1 MKKKLT
7 AFLVVISILAIV
19 SSWFIFGPTISNS
32 NKKFLYISEGADF
45 GDVENNLK
53 ENDFL
58 SSTYAFRWISKA
70 MGYSKN
76 IRPGKY
82 QITDRMSLFSLVRML
97 KNGRQAEVR
106 LVITKLRTR
115 EDFAKKINEKF
126 DIDYEEAMLYLNS
139 NDSLKTL
146 GVDTSN
152 LMTLLIPNS
161 YLFWWNTSLPDLL
174 KRLQKQHDYFWEG
187 ERTEKAKALGFST
200 QEIYTIASIVEEETN
215 KKEDKGKIARV
226 YMNRIK
232 KGMKLEA
239 DPTVK
244 FAMRNFTLTRIMH
257 KHLDHPSVYNTYY
270 QKGLPPGPIC
280 TPSMETIDEVLDSE
294 PSEHIFF
301 VAKPDF
307 KGYSNFSSTYPEHQR
322 FAKAYQKALDS
333 LIAAKK
339 K

>member
-1 MKKKLT
+1 MKKKSTTLLL
-7 AFLVVISILAIV
+7 FLLIAIAML
-19 SSWFIFGPTISNS
+19 SWSVFGPTVSNP
-32 NKKFLYISEGADF
+32 KEKYLYIPKGSDLAQVKDSLSINEMVNPIFTF
-45 GDVENNLK
+45 GLLSKLMNYENNIK
-53 ENDFL
+53 
-58 SSTYAFRWISKA
+58 
-70 MGYSKN
+70 
-76 IRPGKY
+76 PGKY

-115 EDFAKKINEKF
+115 ADLAKKINEKF

-146 GVDTSN
+146 GVDTST

-244 FAMRNFTLTRIMH
+244 FAMRNFTLTRIMY

-322 FAKAYQKALDS
+322 FAKQYQQALDS
-333 LIAAKK
+333 LIASKK

>member
-19 SSWFIFGPTISNS
+19 SSWFIFGPTISNP
-32 NKKFLYISEGADF
+32 NKKFLYISEGADYA
-45 GDVENNLK
+45 DIETNLK

-58 SSTYAFRWISKA
+58 SSTFAFRWISKA

-115 EDFAKKINEKF
+115 EDFVKKINEKF

-146 GVDTSN
+146 GVDTSTF
-152 LMTLLIPNS
+152 MTLLIPNS
-161 YLFWWNTSLPDLL
+161 YLFWWNTSLRDLL

-215 KKEDKGKIARV
+215 KKADKGKIARV

-244 FAMRNFTLTRIMH
+244 FAMRNFTLTRIMY
-257 KHLDHPSVYNTYY
+257 KHLEYPSVYNTYY

-294 PSEHIFF
+294 PSDHIFF

-307 KGYSNFSSTYPEHQR
+307 NGYSNFSSTYPEHQR
-322 FAKAYQKALDS
+322 FAKQYQQALDS
-333 LIAAKK
+333 LFASKK

>member
-1 MKKKLT
+1 MKKKIFI
-7 AFLVVISILAIV
+7 FLVVTSTVAIV
-19 SSWFIFGPTISNS
+19 LAWFIFGPIVSNP
-32 NKKFLYISEGADF
+32 NKKFLYISKDADF
-45 GDVENNLK
+45 ASVENSLK
-53 ENDFL
+53 ENKFL
-58 SSTYAFRWISKA
+58 TQTFSFKWVSKA
-70 MGYSKN
+70 MGYPKK

-82 QITDRMSLFSLVRML
+82 QITTRMSLFSLVRML

-115 EDFAKKINEKF
+115 SDLANKINEKF
-126 DIDYEEAMLYLNS
+126 DIDIEETMLYLNS
-139 NDSLKTL
+139 NDSLKIL
-146 GVDTSN
+146 GLDTST

-161 YLFWWNTSLPDLL
+161 YLFWWNTPLPDLL
-174 KRLQKQHDYFWEG
+174 KRLQKQQYYFWEG
-187 ERTEKAKALGFST
+187 ERTEKAKAMGFSA

-257 KHLDHPSVYNTYY
+257 KHLEYSSVYNTYS

-280 TPSMETIDEVLDSE
+280 TPSMETIDEVLNSE

-322 FAKAYQKALDS
+322 FAKQYQQALDG
-333 LIAAKK
+333 LIAGKK

>member
-1 MKKKLT
+1 MKKKSTTLLLFLLIAIAMLT
-7 AFLVVISILAIV
+7 WSV
-19 SSWFIFGPTISNS
+19 FGPTVSNP
-32 NKKFLYISEGADF
+32 KEKYLYIPKGSDLAQVKDSLSINEMVNPIFTF
-45 GDVENNLK
+45 GLLSKLMNYENNIK
-53 ENDFL
+53 
-58 SSTYAFRWISKA
+58 
-70 MGYSKN
+70 
-76 IRPGKY
+76 PGRY
-82 QITDRMSLFSLVRML
+82 QIKDGMSLFSLVRML

-115 EDFAKKINEKF
+115 ADLAKKINEKF

-146 GVDTSN
+146 GVDTST

-161 YLFWWNTSLPDLL
+161 YLFWWNTSMPDLL

-187 ERTEKAKALGFST
+187 ERTAKAKALGFST

-257 KHLDHPSVYNTYY
+257 KHLDYPSDYNTYY
-270 QKGLPPGPIC
+270 KKGLPPGPIC
-280 TPSMETIDEVLDSE
+280 TTSMETIDEVLDSE

-307 KGYSNFSSTYPEHQR
+307 KGYSNFSSTYAEHQR
-322 FAKAYQKALDS
+322 FAKQYQQALDS
-333 LIAAKK
+333 LIAGKK